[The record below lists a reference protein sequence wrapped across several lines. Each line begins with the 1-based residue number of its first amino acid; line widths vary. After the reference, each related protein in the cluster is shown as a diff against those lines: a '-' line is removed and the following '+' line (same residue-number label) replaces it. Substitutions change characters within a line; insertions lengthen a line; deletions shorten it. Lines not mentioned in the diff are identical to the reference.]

1 MTSMSEDEKQS
12 ATPAAKKDGGAE
24 LFRLRR
30 TTARK
35 RAMQFLYGL
44 DVGREWACSDGQL
57 FDFKEMLGNLDE
69 DTETLDGT
77 SRQKYQD
84 YMETL
89 ISGVVREIAQL
100 DALITMAAMNWRLE
114 RMGPVDRCILRVA
127 TFEMLFVPKV
137 SAATAINEAVELAK
151 LFGQRESPRFIN
163 GVLDRIR
170 RHIEQQAAAGKPV
183 TEPAADETPAVPEP
197 AADETP
203 AVPEPAAA
211 DCAEAPAVPEDGTVR

>member
-57 FDFKEMLGNLDE
+57 FDFKEMLGNLEE

-77 SRQKYQD
+77 SRQKSQD

-114 RMGPVDRCILRVA
+114 RIGPVDRCILR
-127 TFEMLFVPKV
+127 
-137 SAATAINEAVELAK
+137 AATAINEAVERAK

-170 RHIEQQAAAGKPV
+170 RHIEQQAAAETTTPETAASDSAETPV
-183 TEPAADETPAVPEP
+183 AEPAEEPATETPEVAGPE
-197 AADETP
+197 E
-203 AVPEPAAA
+203 
-211 DCAEAPAVPEDGTVR
+211 GTVR

>member
-1 MTSMSEDEKQS
+1 MSEDEKQS

-44 DVGREWACSDGQL
+44 DVGREWACTDGQL
-57 FDFKEMLGNLDE
+57 FDFKEMLGNLEE
-69 DTETLDGT
+69 DTETLDGI

-89 ISGVVREIAQL
+89 VSGVVREIAQL
-100 DALITMAAMNWRLE
+100 DALIAMAAMNWRLE

-170 RHIEQQAAAGKPV
+170 RHIEQQAAA
-183 TEPAADETPAVPEP
+183 AETPADEAAEAAAP
-197 AADETP
+197 AAETRV
-203 AVPEPAAA
+203 AAETVADAPEA
-211 DCAEAPAVPEDGTVR
+211 AVPEDGTVR